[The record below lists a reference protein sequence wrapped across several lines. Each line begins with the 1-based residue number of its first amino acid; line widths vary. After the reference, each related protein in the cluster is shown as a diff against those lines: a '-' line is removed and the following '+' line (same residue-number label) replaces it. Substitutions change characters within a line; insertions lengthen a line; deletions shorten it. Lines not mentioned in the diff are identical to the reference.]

1 MMTLGIPGSPTT
13 AVLLAGM
20 VIWGSSPDRSCSRRS
35 LISSG
40 R

>member
-1 MMTLGIPGSPTT
+1 MTLGIPGSPTT

-20 VIWGSSPDRSCSRRS
+20 VIWGLEPGPLLSRRS